1 MRIDPLALHT
11 IEHVVIDGIEL
22 PFLSAGQTQ
31 NRAGSNTGNSTRDL
45 SIGECGLRVR

>member
-11 IEHVVIDGIEL
+11 IEHVVIDL

-31 NRAGSNTGNSTRDL
+31 NRAGSNAGNSTRNL
-45 SIGECGLRVR
+45 SVGECGLRVG